1 MVKTIL
7 ITGGCGFIGH
17 HFVEHII
24 LNTDW
29 NIIIIDKL
37 SYASMG
43 LKRLEDEVFQNAI
56 NSNRLKIFTW
66 DLVNEISVGL
76 LQEINDTNIIVH
88 MAAETH
94 VDNSIEEP
102 VKCIKNN
109 IMSTVTMLELARKL
123 TKLETFF
130 YFSTDEVYGPALGD
144 KMYKED
150 ERHNPTNPYSSSKSG
165 AEQICVAYHNTY
177 KIPIIRINV
186 MNAFGERQHIEKFI
200 PKVIKSVLNGDKVF
214 IHSYPDKKSSGTR
227 YYIHARNIAA
237 AVLFLLEKGNIG
249 ESYNLTGEQE
259 ISNLEMA
266 QMIAKVIGKPLNYEM
281 VDFHSSRPGHDLRY
295 GLDGNKMYDMGWVL
309 PVDFQ
314 KSLENMIN
322 WTLDNKEWLE
332 EI

>member
-1 MVKTIL
+1 
-7 ITGGCGFIGH
+7 
-17 HFVEHII
+17 
-24 LNTDW
+24 
-29 NIIIIDKL
+29 
-37 SYASMG
+37 
-43 LKRLEDEVFQNAI
+43 
-56 NSNRLKIFTW
+56 
-66 DLVNEISVGL
+66 
-76 LQEINDTNIIVH
+76 